1 MELFSEQNFDTFAKL
16 KYNNPACAS
25 VEEFNDD
32 VKRIKY
38 IRRLFQKFDEEKVL
52 KHNLI
57 CNHIL
62 ILINLFG
69 EESAIRMIFFKLEK
83 RYHGFLK
90 AFLNYLNLKTQSIPE
105 TDLKLLAPDA
115 RITRILNKVEKQR
128 ND

>member
-1 MELFSEQNFDTFAKL
+1 
-16 KYNNPACAS
+16 
-25 VEEFNDD
+25 
-32 VKRIKY
+32 
-38 IRRLFQKFDEEKVL
+38 
-52 KHNLI
+52 
-57 CNHIL
+57 
-62 ILINLFG
+62 
-69 EESAIRMIFFKLEK
+69 MIFFKLEK